1 MRTSSC
7 DALRAIVHYAEVSP
21 RAPALIEPDGIILSY
36 KQFSDQ
42 IEAISRR
49 LREAGVGPGQRVAIL
64 LPPGA
69 LQVLAVAGVLN
80 QHVAIPLQTK
90 TTSSE
95 VESNLRRL
103 AASALIVPP
112 KHEAEA
118 RSAGDLGLAVIVARD
133 NQSPEAWDLRF
144 RATPLSQP
152 AQQSGTVLCLI
163 TSATTGHSKVVPLT
177 TANLD
182 AGIESRRRTLQLTA
196 SDRLLLMTSFCHIIG
211 VENALAQFAVGGVV
225 IATGGFDPARYLH
238 WLNELRPTWYDCAP
252 TVHQAALKQLKS
264 GPLELPVALRF
275 LQSAGAPLREDVRQG
290 LEQVLQV
297 PVFNDYGMTEACPIA
312 VDAYLDGGRV
322 ANSAGRSAG
331 LEIGIM
337 SSSGNLFQAGE
348 VGEIAVR
355 GAAVFPGYEDDAAAN
370 LSAFFD
376 GWLRT
381 GDLGHLDQQGNLFVT
396 GRLKEMINRGGEKIL
411 PGEVDAAFE
420 AHPAVLEA
428 AAFAVPHPTLGE
440 DMACAV
446 VLRTGTEA
454 QVSAHELRRYATQNL
469 ASFKVPHRIHF
480 VDEIPRGEL
489 GKPQRWLLTER
500 LSGRNAATPTP
511 AEITEQIA
519 VDGLVLKLHEIWS
532 RILGREDLGFDEDF
546 FEAGGDSLAA
556 INMLAEVDQRFDTQ
570 TSGMAASFI
579 DEPTLEHLASLVGNP
594 SPPKPVGNDSSDM
607 QIFSIGEG
615 GSHTRLFCFPPDGTE
630 GLPFRRLARLLQ
642 GEIDLSVVRP
652 ANTWYSHS
660 LYTFEQIA
668 AEAIAQIRLVQPQG
682 PYFLCGH
689 CFGGVVAFEAAQQLS
704 RQRQEVRLIFF
715 EVLMPS
721 FPGFFRD
728 WRIWIGAIWRQ
739 WKRLW
744 TSEHPGLI
752 GNLKIAARL
761 FLWSA
766 FADFRRFLVPIQ
778 NVPRIHRIL
787 EWAQDDDYPFYGLRT
802 LDAPCLHILSADE
815 PSHFDAIRAAS
826 RFGWRSYARRGIEE
840 EYVAFDHH
848 NVLHEFNMPRIAE
861 ILRTWSAAQCSGV
874 GRLATSNAWDELPV
888 KNGVRPS
895 CERRSET

>member
-556 INMLAEVDQRFDTQ
+556 INMLAEVDQRFGSQ
-570 TSGMAASFI
+570 TSATAASFI
-579 DEPTLEHLASLVGNP
+579 DEPTLAHLAGLVGNP
-594 SPPKPVGNDSSDM
+594 SPPRPSANDSGDM
-607 QIFSIGEG
+607 QIFRVRDG
-615 GSHTRLFCFPPDGTE
+615 GAGTLLFGFSPDGLE
-630 GLPFRRLARLLQ
+630 GLAFRRLAKYLHADMGLA
-642 GEIDLSVVRP
+642 IVRP
-652 ANTWYSHS
+652 ANTWYTHS
-660 LYTFEQIA
+660 LFTFERAGADA
-668 AEAIAQIRLVQPQG
+668 AALIRQMQPQG
-682 PYFLCGH
+682 PYLVSGC
-689 CFGGVVAFEAAQQLS
+689 CFGSSAAVEAARRLLLEG
-704 RQRQEVRLIFF
+704 QEVLVILFDAP
-715 EVLMPS
+715 MPGY
-721 FPGFFRD
+721 PGFLRD
-728 WRIWIGAIWRQ
+728 WRIWMGAIERQ
-739 WKRLW
+739 WQRLW

-752 GNLKIAARL
+752 GNLKIFARR
-761 FLWSA
+761 FLWHA
-766 FADFRRFLVPIQ
+766 VAVLRRFLVPIENAPTFRRMMQ
-778 NVPRIHRIL
+778 WT
-787 EWAQDDDYPFYGLRT
+787 EDDDYPVYRVRP
-802 LDAPCLHILSADE
+802 LDAPLLHILSEDE
-815 PSHFDAIRAAS
+815 PRSLDAIGSAA
-826 RFGWRSYARRGIEE
+826 RFGWRAYARRGIEE
-840 EYVAFDHH
+840 YYVAFDHH
-848 NVLHEFNMPRIAE
+848 NILHESNLPKIAD
-861 ILRTWSAAQCSGV
+861 ILTRWIGAQSAREQISG
-874 GRLATSNAWDELPV
+874 REY
-888 KNGVRPS
+888 
-895 CERRSET
+895 